1 MNVSQVIE
9 LLNQKADSTHLSG
22 MLRYGINNEH
32 ALGIK
37 VPELRKLAKV
47 IKKDHELA
55 QKIWDTNIH
64 EARIL
69 ASMIDDPALVT
80 AKQIDNW
87 VKDFASWDICDQVCG
102 NLFDKTPYAIE
113 KAIEFSKNDQ
123 EYIKRAGF
131 VLMAEYAIHN
141 KIADDAVLIALLP
154 IIEREAYDDRNFV
167 KKAVNWALRQIG
179 KRNAVLNNLAIDA
192 AQKILQQN
200 TRAAKWVAANAL
212 SELVNYRQKYTERSA
227 L

>member
-80 AKQIDNW
+80 AKQI
-87 VKDFASWDICDQVCG
+87 
-102 NLFDKTPYAIE
+102 
-113 KAIEFSKNDQ
+113 
-123 EYIKRAGF
+123 
-131 VLMAEYAIHN
+131 
-141 KIADDAVLIALLP
+141 
-154 IIEREAYDDRNFV
+154 II
-167 KKAVNWALRQIG
+167 G
-179 KRNAVLNNLAIDA
+179 
-192 AQKILQQN
+192 
-200 TRAAKWVAANAL
+200 
-212 SELVNYRQKYTERSA
+212 
-227 L
+227 